1 MAAELSEDEFSSS
14 SSKSVQVS
22 CLATTEDG
30 GIVPPGAGDFQP
42 GAGDFL
48 PEAAGAVDAGLGD
61 EPAQKRLRPDTIY
74 RAERV
79 RLGKLYPAMKN
90 QFDVQVARVAEL
102 ETME

>member
-1 MAAELSEDEFSSS
+1 MKRVVLKRPMAAELSEDEFSSS

-61 EPAQKRLRPDTIY
+61 EPAQKRLRPDTIQ
-74 RAERV
+74 RSSPLFPQAHKR
-79 RLGKLYPAMKN
+79 
-90 QFDVQVARVAEL
+90 D
-102 ETME
+102 